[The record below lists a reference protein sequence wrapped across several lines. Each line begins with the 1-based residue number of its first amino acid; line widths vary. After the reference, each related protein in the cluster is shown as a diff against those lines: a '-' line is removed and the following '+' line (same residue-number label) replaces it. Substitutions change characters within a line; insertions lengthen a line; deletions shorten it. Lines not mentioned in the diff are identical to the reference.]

1 MNPIFLWAASLLAAV
16 AQGPVVAQRDTLR
29 LEEAIRHALAANP
42 MLRAARLKAEAA
54 AERVAPQAA
63 LPDPELSL
71 SLMNRMISSPG
82 STMDPMT
89 MNQVQLTQMIPW
101 FGKLGMGKERVAK
114 LAEAELLDAHEAE
127 RVLIAQV
134 KSLYH
139 RLAYMDRALVIM
151 NASRDLL
158 RSFLQVSQAMYVAG
172 TAVQQDVFQAQVGV
186 ARMSADITV
195 MEQERIAMAARL
207 NALLGR
213 EATASIPALE
223 LREETAEL
231 PPAES
236 LMAAAVANRPAL
248 KAAAARVAAAE
259 AGYRLARRE
268 LYPDLM
274 IGISYGQRPTYQD
287 MGSLMLGLRVP
298 LWAGSRQLPMRRE
311 ADAMRAM
318 AEAEAQ
324 DLYNRTYAEL
334 VELRAEAE
342 RSRRLSRLYATSIVP
357 QARASVAA
365 ALAAYRVGR
374 VDYMSVVENQMIANR
389 YEAESVRLLADYWQ
403 AIAEIEA
410 RIGGALAD
418 SPETNGG
425 TR

>member
-1 MNPIFLWAASLLAAV
+1 MVPGS
-16 AQGPVVAQRDTLR
+16 PVEQDTLR
-29 LEEAIRHALAANP
+29 LEDAIRQALSANP
-42 MLRAARLKAEAA
+42 MLRAARLRAEAA
-54 AERVAPQAA
+54 KERIAPQGA
-63 LPDPELSL
+63 LPDPEFSI
-71 SLMNRMISSPG
+71 SLMNRMVSSPG

-101 FGKLGMGKERVAK
+101 FGKLDLARERASQ
-114 LAEAELLDAHEAE
+114 LAQAELLDSEETE
-127 RVLIAQV
+127 RLLTAQV
-134 KSLYH
+134 KSLYY
-139 RLAYMDRALVIM
+139 RLAYTDRALVIM

-158 RSFLQVSQAMYVAG
+158 RSFVQVSQAMYVAG
-172 TAVQQDVFQAQVGV
+172 TAVQQDVLQAQVGV
-186 ARMSADITV
+186 ARMSADITL
-195 MEQERIAMAARL
+195 MEQERIALAARL

-213 EATASIPALE
+213 EATALVPALE
-223 LREETAEL
+223 LPAEIPEL

-236 LMAAAVANRPAL
+236 LMAVAVANRPAL
-248 KAAAARVAAAE
+248 KAAAARVAAAD

-274 IGISYGQRPTYQD
+274 IGISYGQRPAFED
-287 MGSLMLGLRVP
+287 MGSLMLGLKLP

-311 ADAMRAM
+311 SEAMRAM

-365 ALAAYRVGR
+365 ALSAYRVGK
-374 VDYMSVVENQMIANR
+374 VDYMNVVENQMIANR

-403 AIAEIEA
+403 AVAEIEV
-410 RIGGALAD
+410 RIGGVLEV
-418 SPETNGG
+418 SLENEGG
-425 TR
+425 AR